1 VAQRQELRTSRRQA
15 DRKPRLTRAFWTL
28 VFWGARLSRLSQPP
42 VPACTQPPAEAY
54 AKQPARRLGTGYS
67 WHKPFLRRPP
77 SSPTVPGEGCAKK
90 CTAPL
95 AHELRNEAV
104 EELTPDLVGESRA
117 ELKVELMRD
126 GRNNGMEGEKGR
138 R

>member
-1 VAQRQELRTSRRQA
+1 MVLHVFVVLLVVCLLLSLALLW
-15 DRKPRLTRAFWTL
+15 RLDWFPVLAPWEIRSKRERD
-28 VFWGARLSRLSQPP
+28 WGRS
-42 VPACTQPPAEAY
+42 
-54 AKQPARRLGTGYS
+54 
-67 WHKPFLRRPP
+67 PFMF
-77 SSPTVPGEGCAKK
+77 
-90 CTAPL
+90 L

-104 EELTPDLVGESRA
+104 EELIPDLVGESRA

>member
-1 VAQRQELRTSRRQA
+1 MTLYVFKFLFVVCLLLSLALLW
-15 DRKPRLTRAFWTL
+15 RLDWF
-28 VFWGARLSRLSQPP
+28 P
-42 VPACTQPPAEAY
+42 VLAPWEIRS
-54 AKQPARRLGTGYS
+54 KRERDWVRS
-67 WHKPFLRRPP
+67 PFMF
-77 SSPTVPGEGCAKK
+77 
-90 CTAPL
+90 L

-104 EELTPDLVGESRA
+104 EELIPDLVGESRA